1 MNSGDRLHL
10 QKLISNNDE
19 FTETTSKIRKL
30 RHSVLIGNDVK
41 ELQALKT
48 KYARLRSSNPEQFS
62 RMCESKCS
70 FLHNNYTDIYNKV
83 KKDEI
88 ELSILSQFLTIL
100 KDIEDEKLDQHE
112 ASYKVGT
119 VLKEMYI
126 DSALKKEKNNPHNK
140 RGKKPTY
147 KKAKNISWATFKAN
161 NLNDQATEKENQG
174 SGE

>member
-1 MNSGDRLHL
+1 MNNSDRLHL
-10 QKLISNNDE
+10 QKLISNDE
-19 FTETTSKIRKL
+19 EFNETTDKIRTL

-48 KYARLRSSNPEQFS
+48 KYARLRLSNPEQFS
-62 RMCESKCS
+62 RMCESKCN

-88 ELSILSQFLTIL
+88 DLSILSQFLTIL
-100 KDIEDEKLDQHE
+100 KDIEDGRLDQHE

-140 RGKKPTY
+140 RNKKPVY

-161 NLNDQATEKENQG
+161 NLNDQETESDQ
-174 SGE
+174 

>member
-1 MNSGDRLHL
+1 MNNGERLHL

-19 FTETTSKIRKL
+19 FTETTNKIRTL

-41 ELQALKT
+41 ELQNLKA

-62 RMCESKCS
+62 RMCESRCS
-70 FLHNNYTDIYNKV
+70 FLHSNYTDIYNKV

-88 ELSILSQFLTIL
+88 DLSILSQFLTIL
-100 KDIEDEKLDQHE
+100 KDIEDGRLDQHD

-126 DSALKKEKNNPHNK
+126 DSALKKDKQNPHNK
-140 RGKKPTY
+140 RNKKPTF
-147 KKAKNISWATFKAN
+147 KKAKNISWAAY
-161 NLNDQATEKENQG
+161 KEQKLSQTTDENADN
-174 SGE
+174 E